1 MSKQA
6 VAVRIRPLQKKD
18 LMKMVVWNTDPE
30 VERFVDLGLPGDL
43 AACLAWWKEIK
54 QSKENLLFAM
64 EDEDGRLI
72 GDLELAHICWRR
84 GEAEL
89 RIRIGEKNYW
99 NKGYGTLALRQITH
113 YAFTVLGLNR
123 LYLRVYT
130 FNLRAIKCYQKIGFK
145 KVAVL
150 RRSKDQN
157 WKDIYLMTMEK
168 KPSTNEC

>member
-1 MSKQA
+1 MSQQA
-6 VAVRIRPLQKKD
+6 VAVRIRPLEKED
-18 LMKMVVWNTDPE
+18 LAKMVVWNADPE

-43 AACLAWWKEIK
+43 TACLAWWAEMQK
-54 QSKENLLFAM
+54 SKENLLFAL

-72 GDLELAHICWRR
+72 GDLELAHICWRGR
-84 GEAEL
+84 EAEL

-99 NKGYGTLALRQITH
+99 NKGYGTSALHQITR
-113 YAFTVLGLNR
+113 YAFTVLNLDR

-150 RRSKDQN
+150 KRTKDRN
-157 WKDIYLMTMEK
+157 WKDIYLMMLEK
-168 KPSTNEC
+168 NALVKNG